1 MARDAEADEPER
13 ISQLLADWANRDPA
27 AREQLVPIVYEELRR
42 LAHHYMRGER
52 SGHTL
57 QTTALVNE
65 VYMRLAGIDA
75 LQWRDRAHFF
85 AMAATLMRRVLV
97 DYARQRARDK
107 RGAGVSVTSLDENAL
122 APQPA
127 VDVVALD
134 EALEQ
139 FAAVDPQPEPH
150 RRAQVLCRVVGRR
163 NCRGARHFRGDR
175 EARLGHR
182 QAVAVQRAHDWMK
195 TLDDWPRVKRVLEGA
210 LARDG
215 ADRQAYL
222 AEACGKDT
230 ALRARIDVLLAAG
243 DRVGNFLETPAAVLL
258 EDHADVKT

>member
-1 MARDAEADEPER
+1 MAREAEADEPER
-13 ISQLLADWANRDPA
+13 ISQLLTDWANRDPA

-52 SGHTL
+52 PDHTL

-65 VYMRLAGIDA
+65 AYVRLAGIDG

-139 FAAVDPQPEPH
+139 LAAVDPRQSRIVEL
-150 RRAQVLCRVVGRR
+150 RFFAGLSVEETAEALGISEATVKRDWAT
-163 NCRGARHFRGDR
+163 
-175 EARLGHR
+175 ARLWLYNELMTG
-182 QAVAVQRAHDWMK
+182 
-195 TLDDWPRVKRVLEGA
+195 
-210 LARDG
+210 
-215 ADRQAYL
+215 
-222 AEACGKDT
+222 
-230 ALRARIDVLLAAG
+230 
-243 DRVGNFLETPAAVLL
+243 
-258 EDHADVKT
+258 